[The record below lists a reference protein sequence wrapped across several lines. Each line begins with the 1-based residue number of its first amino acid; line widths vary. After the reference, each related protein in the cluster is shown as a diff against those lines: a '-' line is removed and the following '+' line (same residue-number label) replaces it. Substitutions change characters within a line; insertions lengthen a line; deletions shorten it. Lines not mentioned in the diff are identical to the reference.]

1 MTLQDT
7 IRALP
12 DEEFAQLKSWIV
24 TAETDRRAALP
35 AVEQAQADIVTEIQD
50 AGKLEKPD
58 VATEEQA
65 KEDAA
70 KVPEWQDPGTD
81 HSKMYHFGDVVRFE
95 GKLVRSTHQ
104 GLNSWEPG
112 TLGFDGRIWEV
123 IDTPETET
131 ETPET
136 GEPSTSETN
145 SDDVPSHKEW
155 AVNLTVRT
163 GEEYTH
169 DGHLWRVKLD
179 HTTHAGWIPS
189 AATYA
194 VWEDLGPLS

>member
-12 DEEFAQLKSWIV
+12 DDEFAQLKSWIV
-24 TAETDRRAALP
+24 TTETDRRAAQP
-35 AVEQAQADIVTEIQD
+35 VVEQAQADIVTELQD
-50 AGKLEKPD
+50 AGKLEKPE

-169 DGHLWRVKLD
+169 DGHLWRAKLD

>member
-35 AVEQAQADIVTEIQD
+35 AVEQAQADIVTELQD
-50 AGKLEKPD
+50 AGKLEKPE

-70 KVPEWQDPGTD
+70 KVPEWQDPGTRHD
-81 HSKMYHFGDVVRFE
+81 LMYHYGDVVRFE

-104 GLNSWEPG
+104 GLNSWAPG

-123 IDTPETET
+123 IDTPETEP
-131 ETPET
+131 ETSET
-136 GEPSTSETN
+136 GETEVPEWQPNLNVKPGERYTFQGETYE
-145 SDDVPSHKEW
+145 VVQP
-155 AVNLTVRT
+155 
-163 GEEYTH
+163 
-169 DGHLWRVKLD
+169 
-179 HTTHAGWIPS
+179 HTS
-189 AATYA
+189 AAHWPPNA
-194 VWEDLGPLS
+194 VPALYKKV

>member
-35 AVEQAQADIVTEIQD
+35 AVEQAQADIVTELQD

-58 VATEEQA
+58 VETEEQA

-163 GEEYTH
+163 GEEYSH
-169 DGHLWRVKLD
+169 DGHLWRAKLD
-179 HTTHAGWIPS
+179 HTTHEGWMPS

-194 VWEDLGPLS
+194 VWEDLGPLA